1 MSGRHVLLAVLA
13 LGFTAAGV
21 RAQTPERYRLDTDR
35 LQFDRVVF
43 EGRVAAEDANRDEF
57 SAYCDVLLHARKFP
71 AADLAGAGN
80 RFVTF
85 RDLVQPQ
92 PSGKAYQFELLTM
105 DLRLKSARPFPA
117 PKPLVEA
124 GVPTLFECWMLTPKT
139 SNPVC
144 VLATELPAGL
154 EPSAAYPDPRPVVVG
169 GYFFKLLHY
178 DSQLLDPAQ
187 PGGLKVHRAPLLMAR
202 SFEVV
207 PEPAASAP
215 GNAWGGVFLPG
226 VLGLLGLLSLSAV
239 TVTWYFRR
247 GDRAVRAELEARRSR
262 NPFAP

>member
-1 MSGRHVLLAVLA
+1 MSGRSVLLAVA
-13 LGFTAAGV
+13 VLGFAAG
-21 RAQTPERYRLDTDR
+21 RTHAQTPEKYRLDTDR

-43 EGRVAAEDANRDEF
+43 EGRIATEDANRDEF
-57 SAYCDVLLHARKFP
+57 SAYCDILLHARKFP
-71 AADLAGAGN
+71 AAELVGAGN

-92 PSGKAYQFELLTM
+92 PSGKVYQFELLTM
-105 DLRLKSARPFPA
+105 EVRLKSARPFPA

-124 GVPTLFECWMLTPKT
+124 GVPTLYECWMLTHKT
-139 SNPVC
+139 NNPVC

-154 EPSAAYPDPRPVVVG
+154 EPSTAYPDPRPIVVG

-187 PGGLKVHRAPLLMAR
+187 PNGLKVHRAPLLMAR

-207 PEPAASAP
+207 PEPVP
-215 GNAWGGVFLPG
+215 EPLNAWRGVFLPG
-226 VLGLLGLLSLSAV
+226 VLGLLGSLAVSAV
-239 TVTWYFRR
+239 GLTWYFRR